1 MPEPEQKNPETSEA
15 TEVEPDG
22 EGPRRAVDPPKE
34 SLLRAFFRP
43 SRGQF
48 VIGVALF
55 LTALIVVMTL
65 RSQAA
70 QPEFANVR
78 QADLI
83 QLLDNVTAETRRLEG
98 EVSDLENARN
108 ELMSGADR
116 DQAAREEAERRLQQA
131 QIIAGTV
138 PAVGPGVRIAINDP
152 EGRVTAELLLD
163 AIEELRDAGAE
174 VIELNDSVRLVMRSY
189 FSTDEQGRITA
200 DGTVLEAPYVID
212 AIGDPATLEAGARFR
227 GGLVS
232 EVEGERVAGT
242 VTIEQVQSVEIATTV
257 TPPENEFARPR

>member
-1 MPEPEQKNPETSEA
+1 MPEQDRPQDE
-15 TEVEPDG
+15 
-22 EGPRRAVDPPKE
+22 PRRAARGSRRRD
-34 SLLRAFFRP
+34 LARDFFRP

-48 VIGVALF
+48 VVGVALF

-65 RSQAA
+65 RSQAN

-83 QLLDNVTAETRRLEG
+83 QLLDNVTGETRRLEDQVR
-98 EVSDLENARN
+98 ELELART
-108 ELMSGADR
+108 ELLSGVDR
-116 DQAAREEAERRLQQA
+116 DQAAREEAARRLEQA

-138 PAVGPGVRIAINDP
+138 PASGPGIRIQIDDP
-152 EGRVTAELLLD
+152 GAKVTAELLLD

-174 VIELNDSVRLVMRSY
+174 VIELNDSVRLVMNS
-189 FSTDEQGRITA
+189 FFGTDDRGAVTA
-200 DGTVLEAPYVID
+200 DGHPLAAPFVID

-232 EVEGERVAGT
+232 EVEGDRVGGR
-242 VTIEQVQSVEIATTV
+242 VTIEQLQVVEITATV
-257 TPPENEFARPR
+257 EVGEPQFARPR